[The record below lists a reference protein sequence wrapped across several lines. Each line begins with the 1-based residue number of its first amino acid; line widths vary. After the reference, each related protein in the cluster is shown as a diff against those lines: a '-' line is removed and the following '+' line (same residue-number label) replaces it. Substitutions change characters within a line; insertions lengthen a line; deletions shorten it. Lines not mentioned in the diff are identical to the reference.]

1 MSGVL
6 VFAVFML
13 LWKGLDT
20 VYNTIVNWWQYQLE
34 KRKLDAPPAPAEP
47 DEESENRQIGF
58 NTNLLE
64 VDDE

>member
-1 MSGVL
+1 MSGIL

-13 LWKGLDT
+13 QWKGLDT
-20 VYNTIVNWWQYQLE
+20 GYNTIVNWWQYQLE

-47 DEESENRQIGF
+47 EEEPRQIGF
-58 NTNLLE
+58 DTKLLE

>member
-1 MSGVL
+1 MSGFL
-6 VFAVFML
+6 TFAVFML

-20 VYNTIVNWWQYQLE
+20 GYNAFVNFLQYRIE

-47 DEESENRQIGF
+47 VEESENRQIGF